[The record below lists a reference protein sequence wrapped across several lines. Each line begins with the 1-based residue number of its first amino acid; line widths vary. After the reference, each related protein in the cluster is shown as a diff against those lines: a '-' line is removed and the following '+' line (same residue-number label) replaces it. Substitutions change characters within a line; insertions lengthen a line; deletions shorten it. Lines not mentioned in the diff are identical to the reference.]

1 MDTSSFTSR
10 TGSVAPHLVLHFLWE
25 GLRDGH
31 DPTSLLAREEEM
43 VVHTCLH
50 FTGKEEK
57 VTTIIEHPLRRRDTS
72 LYWEGRG
79 GGQSLPSQQRWA
91 CLTFRQSSKGR
102 ASGNAQK
109 GENVD
114 MPHPAPLL
122 EGKGKRPC

>member
-1 MDTSSFTSR
+1 MASSS
-10 TGSVAPHLVLHFLWE
+10 
-25 GLRDGH
+25 
-31 DPTSLLAREEEM
+31 SLLAREGEM

-50 FTGKEEK
+50 FTGKEGN

-91 CLTFRQSSKGR
+91 CLTVRQSSKGR
-102 ASGNAQK
+102 ASGIAHK
-109 GENVD
+109 RENVD

-122 EGKGKRPC
+122 EGKGK